1 MDALPE
7 PVQRFTSTIL
17 KLPGVREA
25 SVTLRSLEGLDER
38 TLSFPGE
45 FADLPHAAIR
55 RTPGG
60 LPGEFLVTAEIL
72 FTQDYT
78 GWIALEFLAWWVRD
92 LSRSGHVVQ
101 MRPLALPPVA
111 YGTQLGRTL
120 KFAIEFFLVSSD
132 GDKAPLLAALTKAA
146 ESLDTSLQTYA
157 KTISKPTL
165 AEPKDIDSFLRAAE
179 NDDCTAQ
186 YRLALAYFKG
196 KGAPRDGKAAL
207 TWFER
212 AAKWGHPQAMFY
224 TALLY
229 DQGDGIAQN
238 HAKAFEW
245 YSKAAEKGVPLA
257 MGCLAQAYETG
268 TGTTLDLAKAVEW
281 YRRGAD
287 QNDGACQA
295 QLGECYEL
303 GKGVKMD
310 RAEALRWYEAA
321 LKSGFNAVQPAID
334 RLKKSSRP

>member
-146 ESLDTSLQTYA
+146 ESLD
-157 KTISKPTL
+157 
-165 AEPKDIDSFLRAAE
+165 
-179 NDDCTAQ
+179 
-186 YRLALAYFKG
+186 
-196 KGAPRDGKAAL
+196 
-207 TWFER
+207 
-212 AAKWGHPQAMFY
+212 
-224 TALLY
+224 
-229 DQGDGIAQN
+229 
-238 HAKAFEW
+238 
-245 YSKAAEKGVPLA
+245 
-257 MGCLAQAYETG
+257 
-268 TGTTLDLAKAVEW
+268 
-281 YRRGAD
+281 
-287 QNDGACQA
+287 
-295 QLGECYEL
+295 
-303 GKGVKMD
+303 
-310 RAEALRWYEAA
+310 
-321 LKSGFNAVQPAID
+321 
-334 RLKKSSRP
+334 